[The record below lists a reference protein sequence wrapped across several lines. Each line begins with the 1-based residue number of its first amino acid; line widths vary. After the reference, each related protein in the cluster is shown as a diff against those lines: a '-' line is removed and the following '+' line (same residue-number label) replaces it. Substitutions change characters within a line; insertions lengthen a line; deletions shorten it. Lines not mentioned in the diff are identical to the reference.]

1 MPKFR
6 DFRRFWKFWTSIA
19 NYKMYLELFHRN
31 RIQNLGHFQAFNVKT
46 NGLYIFEIFKKFS
59 ENGCFTKLK

>member
-19 NYKMYLELFHRN
+19 NYEMYLELFNRN
-31 RIQNLGHFQAFNVKT
+31 RIQNLGHFQAFKVKT
-46 NGLYIFEIFKKFS
+46 NGLYIFEISKFFS
-59 ENGCFTKLK
+59 ENGYFH